1 MDTLYDIL
9 VGVHGLSGLIALV
22 TFWIAAAA
30 KKGAPLHLR
39 AGKVYLLAML
49 GIVVTAV
56 PMAALIAMRGAAV
69 TAVFLVYLVVITVT
83 GMWAGRRAVR
93 SKRDQAAFRDGMYVW
108 VAAANL
114 IASVAVFAV
123 GLRMSQT
130 LLMGFSAVG
139 LLTGAQMLWRRWRP
153 IEAQRWWM
161 KEHFSAMVGCGV
173 ATHIAF
179 LAIGLERLVRMAGI
193 QPPGWYGLIA
203 WFLPLSLA
211 FVAVVWL
218 DRKYT
223 PKAVPPGAMPMRT

>member
-9 VGVHGLSGLIALV
+9 VGVHGLSGLIALAS
-22 TFWIAAAA
+22 FWVAAAA

-49 GIVVTAV
+49 GIVITAV
-56 PMAALIAMRGAAV
+56 PMSAIIALRGAAA
-69 TAVFLVYLVVITVT
+69 TAVFLAYLVVITVT

-93 SKRDQAAFRDGMYVW
+93 SKRDQGAFRDGAYLW
-108 VAAANL
+108 VALANL
-114 IASVAVFAV
+114 IASVVVFAV

-139 LLTGAQMLWRRWRP
+139 LLTGAQMLWRRRRP

-193 QPPGWYGLIA
+193 QPPDGYGLIA
-203 WFLPLSLA
+203 WFLPLVLA
-211 FVAVVWL
+211 FVAVAWL
-218 DRKYT
+218 DRKYM
-223 PKAVPPGAMPMRT
+223 PKAAPYVGRRART